1 MKTPLNN
8 LHLEI
13 KEQLTHYKDKH
24 VRVHTLPNQL
34 KIGTLDTN
42 SKLGFSISNLQKKET
57 SLLSLKL
64 EQDMKQN
71 KKEDIQ

>member
-8 LHLEI
+8 LNLEI

-24 VRVHTLPNQL
+24 VRIQTLPNQL

-42 SKLGFSISNLQKKET
+42 SKLGFFNIPFKQKET
-57 SLLSLKL
+57 SPLSSKL
-64 EQDMKQN
+64 DQDTNQTKR
-71 KKEDIQ
+71 EDTL